1 MYLHSVSLYVNI
13 TNNVLYASIKTIMIL
28 YYLESDYLT
37 ILVCIVFCNGCRNI
51 TLENTPCSYASP
63 NCDTRM

>member
-13 TNNVLYASIKTIMIL
+13 TNSVLYASIKTVKIL

-37 ILVCIVFCNGCRNI
+37 IMICIVFWNGCRNI
-51 TLENTPCSYASP
+51 TLENTPCSYGGP
-63 NCDTRM
+63 NCDTRV